1 MTDEKINSTA
11 NNIQIDIDNLSYV
24 NYLWTQRI
32 SDTSIKGIRL
42 DKRNLPTDTVYSSSL
57 NSKVN
62 KSGDTMTGNLT
73 PATNKG
79 ASLGTSSLYWNN
91 IYGTTIYEGG
101 TSLANKYLGK
111 TAKAADADKLDGHD
125 STYYLN
131 YNNLA
136 NKPTI
141 PTAGTTASAVST
153 TASGGS
159 ATTWSKSDHVHN
171 ISLATGDA
179 NGQVKI
185 AGTNVSVKGL
195 GSAAYTNSTAYATSG
210 HTHSFSQITSR
221 GEAFLDWGGKNFS
234 GSYGPIDAAMVPE
247 LGANRLAFMPA
258 NAVTIEYSRDGGST
272 WTDYGPTDSQK
283 INLFN
288 GLGSSFTIGKATS
301 GAGNIATNKYQL
313 RVNIYTSAGHVYT
326 VLNKFVIYLSTSG
339 TNNNWCTIR
348 ARKQS
353 DYTANNDKWTIF
365 ADKISVSGWS
375 GYNVINT
382 SGITTYGNTPS
393 TQYGHIQFIFGCDTG
408 STNNS
413 YAGLNISKIFGFG
426 GVGWT
431 TPSTMAKTGRMYT
444 YDSSQN
450 VIFPAAI
457 TSGAINSYNV
467 VPRTNNT
474 YNLGSSTYKWANVYA
489 TTIYENGTSLTN
501 KYIAKSLTSTKG
513 DMIYASAANTPAR
526 LGIGSA
532 GQFLSIA
539 NGIPTWVNN
548 PNTHNSHAIISG
560 TKSDGSTQI
569 KGSAS
574 SGDITLGDS
583 GVTAGTYRSVTVNS
597 KGIVVAGSQ
606 TDNDTNTW
614 RKIQLNGTD
623 KLGTGTNTNPLNIK
637 AGSNMTITESNGTFT
652 FAATDT
658 NTDTHYTN
666 YLQIKGNGTEAVKF
680 TQNADKSLNL
690 KPGSN
695 VSISAASGEITISS
709 TDTNT
714 SHSHSAGVGLVG
726 SGSAGTSGTYTYK
739 TKLRSETAL
748 TVDSAA
754 ATTTSGRVYPVAVD
768 KSGYLSVNVPWTNTT
783 YTFNG
788 AVSTIKDSNL
798 TANRALISNGSGK
811 VAVSDITSTELSYL
825 DGANSNIQTQLNT
838 LKGYFNENGY
848 ALIAVSASNDADGN
862 EITTTYAT
870 QIDLDNTNAT
880 VSALKTK
887 LDGIE
892 AGANKTIIDT
902 SLNSTSTNPV
912 QNKAIYTALNSKAD
926 EQLPMEITTTEGDK
940 FRTVGDAIVGIND
953 AMLIMASEMP
963 NYSAATSSALGLVKL
978 GSDTVQS
985 TAANSVTSTASR
997 TYAVQKNSSGQLVV
1011 NVPWSATS
1019 VTIPNNL
1026 VLYNNAK
1033 YSYGESGSWEF
1044 YQKAS
1049 TSNKCD
1055 IRYGTVS
1062 INKPSFYNQTITFAQ
1077 PMPSVNYSV
1086 ILSATISNNTASR
1099 EVYLSVTSKNGD
1111 TKDTKT
1117 VNGFNC
1123 SGHMGNTNYK
1133 IVKLHYIAIYI
1144 S

>member
-1 MTDEKINSTA
+1 MEIDTSNINF
-11 NNIQIDIDNLSYV
+11 I
-24 NYLWTQRI
+24 NYLWTKKNDDNTI
-32 SDTSIKGIRL
+32 SGIRL
-42 DKRNLPTDTVYSSSL
+42 SKDNLPTDTVYSSSL

-73 PATNKG
+73 PATNKV
-79 ASLGTSSLYWNN
+79 ASLGTSSLYWND
-91 IYGTTIYEGG
+91 IYGTTIYENG

-111 TAKAADADKLDGHD
+111 TAKATDADKLDGND

-141 PTAGTTASAVST
+141 PTAGTTASAVGT
-153 TASGGS
+153 KASGGS

-221 GEAFLDWGGKNFS
+221 GEAFLNWGGKNFS
-234 GSYGPIDAAMVPE
+234 GTYGPIDAAMVPE

-313 RVNIYTSAGHVYT
+313 RVNIYTSTGHVYT
-326 VLNKFVIYLSTSG
+326 ALNKFVIYLSTSG

-353 DYTANNDKWTIF
+353 DYTAGNDKWTTF

-382 SGITTYGNTPS
+382 SGITTYGNS
-393 TQYGHIQFIFGCDTG
+393 ASNQYGHIQFIFGCDTG

-431 TPSTMAKTGRMYT
+431 TPSTMAKTGHMYT

-450 VIFPAAI
+450 VTFPAGVSAKSF
-457 TSGAINSYNV
+457 T
-467 VPRTNNT
+467 
-474 YNLGSSTYKWANVYA
+474 
-489 TTIYENGTSLTN
+489 ENGKTLSAT
-501 KYIAKSLTSTKG
+501 YIAKSLTSTKG

-614 RKIQLNGTD
+614 RKVQLNGTD

-739 TKLRSETAL
+739 AKLRSETAL
-748 TVDSAA
+748 TLDSTA

-798 TANRALISNGSGK
+798 TVNRALISNGSGK
-811 VAVSDITSTELSYL
+811 VAVSNITSTELSYL
-825 DGANSNIQTQLNT
+825 DGVSSNIQTQLDT
-838 LKGYFNENGY
+838 LLGYFDKNGY
-848 ALIAVSASNDADGN
+848 AKVAVNAQNDSAGN
-862 EITTTYAT
+862 NIIKTYAT
-870 QIDLDNTNAT
+870 QKALNLKQPKTLEDTGISISHDGTIVPLTTVEDAIRQLATYVSSCYQDIKHWTPIEVNCATGVNISNFSLTDDLLTIIYNQIRSINDYERDLYINFDDGVMVLRLDHRNQRTGSDKCLLYTGHCEKNNVIYKVYLLLKDTGSTLTQTAVRIEEYAT
-880 VSALKTK
+880 VS
-887 LDGIE
+887 
-892 AGANKTIIDT
+892 
-902 SLNSTSTNPV
+902 
-912 QNKAIYTALNSKAD
+912 
-926 EQLPMEITTTEGDK
+926 
-940 FRTVGDAIVGIND
+940 
-953 AMLIMASEMP
+953 
-963 NYSAATSSALGLVKL
+963 
-978 GSDTVQS
+978 
-985 TAANSVTSTASR
+985 
-997 TYAVQKNSSGQLVV
+997 
-1011 NVPWSATS
+1011 
-1019 VTIPNNL
+1019 
-1026 VLYNNAK
+1026 
-1033 YSYGESGSWEF
+1033 
-1044 YQKAS
+1044 
-1049 TSNKCD
+1049 
-1055 IRYGTVS
+1055 
-1062 INKPSFYNQTITFAQ
+1062 
-1077 PMPSVNYSV
+1077 
-1086 ILSATISNNTASR
+1086 
-1099 EVYLSVTSKNGD
+1099 
-1111 TKDTKT
+1111 
-1117 VNGFNC
+1117 
-1123 SGHMGNTNYK
+1123 
-1133 IVKLHYIAIYI
+1133 
-1144 S
+1144 